1 MENPKFGYVTSMIDT
16 VEAQGDKTVVVTLKF
31 PYSAISHTFFTIK
44 IYSKREY
51 QEIVDS
57 GVAFGTTPH
66 TAGTGP
72 TMCPST
78 TSPPA

>member
-1 MENPKFGYVTSMIDT
+1 M
-16 VEAQGDKTVVVTLKF
+16 TLKY

-51 QEIVDS
+51 QEIIDS
-57 GVAFGTTPH
+57 GVPFGTRPH

-72 TMCPST
+72 Y
-78 TSPPA
+78 